1 MSKYK
6 YYLCIIL
13 WTFMPKAGLAV
24 DLELSDIIK
33 NARELQMQAEKSQI
47 EQTVAQ
53 TKEQFAQKQIVNGE
67 QTAIEKLNPEKIMSE
82 QTKSQ

>member
-1 MSKYK
+1 MDKFK
-6 YYLCIIL
+6 YYFCIIL